1 MALVLRYKGG
11 SKKKGLVVEEEEVEV
26 FIEDSAILTSGPNR
40 RWPYRSE
47 KNSLKQAFLW
57 W

>member
-1 MALVLRYKGG
+1 MLIHLVIHPQQVEGLLMALVLRYKGG

-40 RWPYRSE
+40 R
-47 KNSLKQAFLW
+47 
-57 W
+57 